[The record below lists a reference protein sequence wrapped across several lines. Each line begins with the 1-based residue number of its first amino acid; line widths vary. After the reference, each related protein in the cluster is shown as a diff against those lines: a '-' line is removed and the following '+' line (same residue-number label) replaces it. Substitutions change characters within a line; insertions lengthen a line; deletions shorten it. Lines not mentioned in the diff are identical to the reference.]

1 MLNATRKKAAWV
13 LLAVLALLMLAG
25 TPLVTP
31 AVFAGDCP
39 NGSTGTCP

>member
-13 LLAVLALLMLAG
+13 FLTVLALLMLAG
-25 TPLVTP
+25 TPLVIP

-39 NGSTGTCP
+39 NPTTGSC